1 VGTGR
6 IEAFS
11 DGVIAVIITIMVLEL
26 KPPHETTLAGLW
38 SIAPSFAIYGLSFV
52 VVAAFWVNHHHLLLA
67 ARRPD
72 PLYMW
77 SNINL
82 LFWLSL
88 VPFVTAYLGEHRDAP
103 LALALYGAV
112 LSISSLSFVWLTYAV
127 LRHHDRMERAEFT
140 RLNLKGIASI
150 GLYAAAA
157 PLAYVSIYASYAI
170 FVLIPVS
177 YFLPD
182 RKLVDIFAEP
192 IPEEPSDP

>member
-1 VGTGR
+1 MGTSR

-11 DGVIAVIITIMVLEL
+11 DGVIAVIITIMVLDL

-38 SIAPSFAIYGLSFV
+38 AIAPSFAIYGLSFI

-88 VPFVTAYLGEHRDAP
+88 IPFVTAYLGEHREAP
-103 LALALYGAV
+103 LALACYAAV
-112 LSISSLSFVWLTYAV
+112 LSTASFSFLYLTWAV
-127 LRHHDRMERAEFT
+127 LRHHPPAERAEFG
-140 RLNLKGIASI
+140 RLRLKGVVSGA
-150 GLYAAAA
+150 LYAAAA
-157 PLAYVSIYASYAI
+157 PLAYVSIYASYLV
-170 FVLIPVS
+170 FVLIPIS

-182 RKLVDIFAEP
+182 RKLVDAFAEP
-192 IPEEPSDP
+192 ATNESPT

>member
-1 VGTGR
+1 VGTSR

-11 DGVIAVIITIMVLEL
+11 DGVIAVIITIMVLDL

-38 SIAPSFAIYGLSFV
+38 AIAPSFAIYGLSFI

-88 VPFVTAYLGEHRDAP
+88 IPFVTAYLGEHREAP
-103 LALALYGAV
+103 LAVAFYAAV
-112 LSISSLSFVWLTYAV
+112 LSIASFSFLYLTWAV
-127 LRHHDRMERAEFT
+127 LRHHPPAERAGFG
-140 RLNLKGIASI
+140 RLSFKGVLSGA
-150 GLYAAAA
+150 LYAAAA
-157 PLAYVSIYASYAI
+157 PLAYVSIYASYAV
-170 FVLIPVS
+170 FVLIPIS

-182 RKLVDIFAEP
+182 RKLVDAFAEP
-192 IPEEPSDP
+192 AAAETL